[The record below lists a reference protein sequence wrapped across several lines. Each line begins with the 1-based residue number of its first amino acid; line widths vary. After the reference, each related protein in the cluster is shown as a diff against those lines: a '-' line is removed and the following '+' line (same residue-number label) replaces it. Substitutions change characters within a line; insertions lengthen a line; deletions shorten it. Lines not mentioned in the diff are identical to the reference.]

1 MSYKELELGYQGLR
15 AASFYIGEEDD
26 DNTSTDR
33 PHCLIE
39 DIGDTLP
46 TTYDYVYTS
55 AHSPTRTTHPNCP
68 ICLRGVRLKLIWH
81 PRISNFTN
89 QQQILLLYLI
99 FPFRLKFVLSLLFW
113 GVHCA
118 CTIYIFSHPSPLK
131 FQGLTCLIS
140 DSTIFFLH
148 LVTLVGFLFAVLFL
162 CSFFSLGL
170 LGRETLMKNGGLAW
184 SWKWT
189 GPVFLLAQLGIV
201 SFLLMFPCTW
211 TCSLVV
217 PSLLDPGTSS
227 YQQIKSFHFS
237 SHSFSFTGNGL
248 FGMPRRVCR
257 TKPSRISCHRW
268 HGTRKWQANF
278 GWYLCHGQE
287 VKFKT
292 NESDSGPFRRIWI
305 Y

>member
-113 GVHCA
+113 CVHCA

-131 FQGLTCLIS
+131 FQGLTCLIF

-162 CSFFSLGL
+162 CSFFHLVYWGV
-170 LGRETLMKNGGLAW
+170 RHW
-184 SWKWT
+184 WKMADW
-189 GPVFLLAQLGIV
+189 
-201 SFLLMFPCTW
+201 
-211 TCSLVV
+211 
-217 PSLLDPGTSS
+217 LDPE
-227 YQQIKSFHFS
+227 
-237 SHSFSFTGNGL
+237 NGL
-248 FGMPRRVCR
+248 DRYSYWPNWVLFLFC
-257 TKPSRISCHRW
+257 
-268 HGTRKWQANF
+268 
-278 GWYLCHGQE
+278 LCFHVPE
-287 VKFKT
+287 HVA
-292 NESDSGPFRRIWI
+292 
-305 Y
+305 